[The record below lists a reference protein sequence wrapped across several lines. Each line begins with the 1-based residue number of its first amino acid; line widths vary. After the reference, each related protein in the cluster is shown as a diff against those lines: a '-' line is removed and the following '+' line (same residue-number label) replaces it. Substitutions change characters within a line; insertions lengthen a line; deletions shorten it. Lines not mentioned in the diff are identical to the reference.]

1 MKIIKKIGFFIAEP
15 RQIDYYKNIL
25 KAISN
30 KILVI
35 IINDFKYNQNSNE
48 YKKILK
54 FCTNN
59 NYEYFNSKDLIKN
72 NEKFLLVIGTG
83 NTSYHSGKISFIK
96 SLSRIV
102 KFFYA
107 KTLGTIV
114 EKIQL
119 NVLFVKLFN
128 KNLTM
133 GGQNAKLILSDEIPP
148 ESMLGYKKLLFPRG
162 MDIYYNHPGPMRSK
176 YFDYFFSI
184 SKFDDDYIKKN
195 SNKKSFVIGY
205 PRYDTPH
212 NNKIDA
218 DLESKIDKGKKN
230 ILWITS
236 DMLIN
241 ELKNQNIYLWLDYI
255 SDLTQKY
262 NVIFRPH
269 PNTLKHNQDLINKIL
284 KTDLILDLVEDRNL
298 KNLYNLSHLV
308 IADYGGPI
316 FSALYC
322 KKNVLL
328 LNINVKLK
336 KSFKFD
342 LMMRDYLYNIDI
354 DEMNNASLN
363 KILDNKQNFQEI
375 EKKSIISRDKIFPTD
390 LNKIEFNDVIYEI
403 FNKENKF

>member
-176 YFDYFFSI
+176 HFDYFFSI

-284 KTDLILDLVEDRNL
+284 KTDLILDTVEDRNL

>member
-284 KTDLILDLVEDRNL
+284 KTDLILDTVEDRNL